1 MAGTKV
7 DATLL
12 QAAGKPCWWLP
23 ERSERLMPLAKSA
36 LTGVLLLASAACGAD
51 RARADAALAVG
62 QPADVA
68 RQGFAAGWAVDYPST
83 AAAETEALARCRG
96 FRDAP
101 QAARDLCKIA
111 VTFGNTCLAVALDP
125 EPGTTGVGW
134 GVHKDRDWAEDMAME
149 RCADASG
156 PKRRDACRVAIV
168 RCDGR

>member
-1 MAGTKV
+1 
-7 DATLL
+7 
-12 QAAGKPCWWLP
+12 
-23 ERSERLMPLAKSA
+23 MPLAKSV
-36 LTGVLLLASAACGAD
+36 LTSVLLLASAICGAD

-62 QPADVA
+62 KPADVA
-68 RQGFAAGWAVDYPST
+68 RQGLAVGWAVGYPSA

-101 QAARDLCKIA
+101 QATRDLCKIA

-149 RCADASG
+149 KCAEASA
-156 PKRRDACRVAIV
+156 PTRRDACRVAIV
-168 RCDGR
+168 RCDRR